1 MTPFSW
7 FNGGRQRLFN
17 RPTAPQP
24 FAQCRVFDAEFFS
37 PIEKT
42 LGFSLVG
49 QQRKDFRSRRVMRR
63 RNTQGLFNRPSGF
76 QSPLDCGGFE
86 AEDFG
91 PIFHTHCLAI
101 KGQHDVRSLIS
112 QLLVHRSPFA
122 VPRFI
127 PVIILDPFQRVLRRM
142 SLTHILEKCFK
153 RIAPAVTNRNTPGS
167 IIAIRA
173 RSRVV
178 TAAYHVPPCHVFRRA
193 SEAMLEASLS
203 CLVAAETSAAF
214 GVAGHKGGTD
224 NGYVVSAVTSAL
236 PHSTVLS
243 VSRKRQHGQASELL
257 PRQIFRSLVKYGRL
271 CVIHALAPLQ
281 PSVLRD
287 GALFLQRICV
297 Y

>member
-101 KGQHDVRSLIS
+101 KGQHDVRSLIPM
-112 QLLVHRSPFA
+112 LLSACRPSNVSWNVALFVINA
-122 VPRFI
+122 VKRMFGRWSFCNICQKPR
-127 PVIILDPFQRVLRRM
+127 
-142 SLTHILEKCFK
+142 
-153 RIAPAVTNRNTPGS
+153 
-167 IIAIRA
+167 
-173 RSRVV
+173 
-178 TAAYHVPPCHVFRRA
+178 
-193 SEAMLEASLS
+193 
-203 CLVAAETSAAF
+203 
-214 GVAGHKGGTD
+214 
-224 NGYVVSAVTSAL
+224 
-236 PHSTVLS
+236 
-243 VSRKRQHGQASELL
+243 
-257 PRQIFRSLVKYGRL
+257 
-271 CVIHALAPLQ
+271 
-281 PSVLRD
+281 
-287 GALFLQRICV
+287 GAL
-297 Y
+297 